1 MTACRAPDEKGV
13 SLNDHV
19 CWIYWE
25 LDMEMIGAGGK
36 AFDHIVQEPRETD
49 AHNPADPASRD
60 ALAQQLLNHPALLVR
75 DDVVFGAS
83 HKLASAYLALMML
96 FTPVNMA
103 VFLELWRSTLWA
115 RISDDYG
122 CCWPP

>member
-1 MTACRAPDEKGV
+1 
-13 SLNDHV
+13 
-19 CWIYWE
+19 
-25 LDMEMIGAGGK
+25 MEVIGAGCK
-36 AFDHIVQEPRETD
+36 AFGHTVQEPRETD
-49 AHNPADPASRD
+49 AHNPTDPESRD

-103 VFLELWRSTLWA
+103 VFLELWRSA
-115 RISDDYG
+115 SRAGVSDDHGYCG
-122 CCWPP
+122 PPSERLCF